1 MKKVEVLNLPELDYA
16 TSESMNALATNLSF
30 CGENVQ
36 SVEITSRYAS
46 EGKSTVAFN
55 LARTYASL
63 GKRTVFVD
71 TDLRRSQISDRY
83 DPQFE
88 EENPN
93 GLAHYLSGKCE
104 LQDVLY
110 AANAKNLNMV
120 PVGRTVSASLQLL
133 SSKRMN
139 TLMEA
144 LRQIFDIIIVDT
156 PPVGAIVDA
165 LEIAKHCDGSLIV
178 VGYNQGRSRDL
189 LELKDSLERS
199 GSRVFGTVLNNVPNK
214 ALSGRK
220 YYYSGYG
227 YYYRSYYNKYDVKK
241 KK

>member
-83 DPQFE
+83 DLQFE

-104 LQDVLY
+104 IQDVLY
-110 AANAKNLNMV
+110 AVNAKNLYMV

-156 PPVGAIVDA
+156 PPMGAIVDA

-220 YYYSGYG
+220 FYSGYG